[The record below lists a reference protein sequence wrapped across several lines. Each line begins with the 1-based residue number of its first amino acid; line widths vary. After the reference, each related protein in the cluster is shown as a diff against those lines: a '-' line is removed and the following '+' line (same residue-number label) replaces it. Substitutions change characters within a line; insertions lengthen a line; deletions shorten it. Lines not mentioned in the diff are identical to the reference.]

1 MQSEQSL
8 VNLYIVLDAARISG
22 ALDDAQRLQEKFLC
36 LYKGASEESLS
47 AVAPYLFSCS
57 PDSELMIWFMEK
69 GWGNSW
75 GIKASGRFGME
86 DFQSHLRRF
95 LMVKT
100 EDGREL
106 YFRFYDPRVLRIFL
120 PTCDKQQLKEF
131 FGPVEKFIAE
141 DEDPG
146 FALVYSLNTDGTL
159 RTDRMPS
166 DEYLGS
172 LTFVHTE
179 AVSPSPPL
187 PVESPDPEVKPEP
200 PASEPGKRKWFFLD
214 E

>member
-1 MQSEQSL
+1 M
-8 VNLYIVLDAARISG
+8 YAILDAARIFG
-22 ALDDAQRLQEKFLC
+22 EIDTAQRLQSKFLC
-36 LYKGASEESLS
+36 LYKGQSEELLS
-47 AVAPYLFSCS
+47 SVAPYIFQYQFGSEFSS
-57 PDSELMIWFMEK
+57 WLLEK
-69 GWGNSW
+69 GYGNAWGVYVMSRVSLE
-75 GIKASGRFGME
+75 AL
-86 DFQSHLRRF
+86 QSHFRKF

-131 FGPVEKFIAE
+131 FGPVEKYIAE
-141 DEDPG
+141 DEDAG

-159 RTDRMPS
+159 RTDRVPAE
-166 DEYLGS
+166 EYLGS
-172 LTFVHTE
+172 LTFVNAE

-187 PVESPDPEVKPEP
+187 PIDNPDKEVKPEP
-200 PASEPGKRKWFFLD
+200 PASEPGKKKWFFLD